1 MQRREVEA
9 RPMVGSW
16 TSGSE
21 KEGENSRE
29 ADEKSRSV
37 SLLQLL
43 IRRGQISRL
52 TMVLLRVVVEGNETW
67 MEVKKKKGCLMSP
80 RGSGAEWKSGDVQD
94 KAAPATV

>member
-21 KEGENSRE
+21 KEGENRE

-43 IRRGQISRL
+43 IKRGQISRL
-52 TMVLLRVVVEGNETW
+52 TMVFLRVVVEGNETW
-67 MEVKKKKGCLMSP
+67 MEGKG
-80 RGSGAEWKSGDVQD
+80 GEKGA
-94 KAAPATV
+94 